1 MTEEVLLTFE
11 HLDSSF
17 SKSKFSFIFGREKMG
32 DIAMTRACR
41 YINEKW

>member
-11 HLDSSF
+11 HFDSSF
-17 SKSKFSFIFGREKMG
+17 SKSRLSFIFGREKMG

-41 YINEKW
+41 YINEVW